1 MRAKIGLAR
10 TASGKES
17 ERPAPLGRQAAE
29 IHAKAAADQVRRA
42 EQLCADCGRGA
53 RSDALAATR
62 PTVWGEGAVYR
73 LAHASAKTLP
83 APPPARV
90 REQRIALIS
99 RKPCPRPSRGASV
112 HPTVPRSRIPAVL
125 RSRPIPVQNASRR
138 AKSGKLQSVVLRSDP
153 GVGNRILTAHN
164 MPDRLGVCTLL
175 WGIELSPE
183 QTGGG

>member
-29 IHAKAAADQVRRA
+29 IHAKAAADQVRGA
-42 EQLCADCGRGA
+42 EQLCADCERGA

-73 LAHASAKTLP
+73 LAHASATLP
-83 APPPARV
+83 APPPAPV

-99 RKPCPRPSRGASV
+99 RKPCPKTHPRRECPSHGPSFLN
-112 HPTVPRSRIPAVL
+112 PG
-125 RSRPIPVQNASRR
+125 R
-138 AKSGKLQSVVLRSDP
+138 A
-153 GVGNRILTAHN
+153 N
-164 MPDRLGVCTLL
+164 
-175 WGIELSPE
+175 
-183 QTGGG
+183 

>member
-1 MRAKIGLAR
+1 MLQAYAREIENAARPKPLEEPPLAKKIAQRLNGVLR
-10 TASGKES
+10 TCAQRLGWHERQAVMES

-42 EQLCADCGRGA
+42 EQLCADCERGA
-53 RSDALAATR
+53 RSDALAAAR

-83 APPPARV
+83 APLPARV

-112 HPTVPRSRIPAVL
+112 HPTVPRS
-125 RSRPIPVQNASRR
+125 
-138 AKSGKLQSVVLRSDP
+138 
-153 GVGNRILTAHN
+153 
-164 MPDRLGVCTLL
+164 
-175 WGIELSPE
+175 
-183 QTGGG
+183 